1 MKKKNNIIYIIISVI
16 VVIAIIVG
24 VLFLLK
30 SNNKLTVEER
40 SWIDN
45 NINTVQNINVVNDA
59 LVFGKDGSGVFY
71 DFLNAFSEEYGMQIN
86 PITYN
91 GAEVPAGISLGI
103 KNDVTDAD
111 TVFYKDHFVLIGK
124 ENIVINNLDSLNG
137 KNIGILASD
146 YSKITTYIKQSI
158 NYLQYETIDDVYT
171 SLTTDAEYILVP
183 LNQYMD
189 KYLANEYPIVY
200 HFSNI
205 NKYYVLQTTG
215 DILSS
220 VLNKYYEE
228 WESEFDNSYNNS
240 EFNLFTKTL
249 NISDADIDHAQS
261 VIYKYGFVNTS
272 PYEIIIGG
280 KYGGIVAVYLHHFSN
295 FSNIEFSFNKYSNF
309 NKFTKALKSGKIDVY
324 FNYYNLNNEYLST
337 DGPAINYTVVARRD
351 NDKVINSIYS
361 LINEEVY
368 VLENSK
374 LASYLQSFGNMN
386 VKTYANTKELLKL
399 NKKDVYIVLD
409 ENVFNYYST
418 NKLDNYTKR
427 YSNTSGSKYD
437 FRIKDNAVIAKLMS
451 KYFNTLDDKEI
462 INLGLENHYETVK
475 SGSLISTI
483 AKYILY
489 LFIVIVAIVL
499 YIIKKSKKITIA
511 RKIKK
516 DDKMKFIDQL
526 TSLKNR
532 NYLNENIEVWNNNTI
547 YPQTIIVFDLNRV
560 QEINDTKGYD
570 EGDKQI
576 KAAANALIKTQLDNS
591 EVMRTDGNEFVIY
604 LVGYSQKQVT
614 NYLHKLNKEMS
625 KLPYKYGAE
634 YGYSMI
640 NDNIKTIEDAMTEA
654 SQDVKK
660 QKENDS
666 EREAKK

>member
-146 YSKITTYIKQSI
+146 YTKITTYIKQSI

>member
-146 YSKITTYIKQSI
+146 YTKITTYIKQSI

-437 FRIKDNAVIAKLMS
+437 FRIKDNAVIVKLMS

-532 NYLNENIEVWNNNTI
+532 NYLNENIEAWNNNTI